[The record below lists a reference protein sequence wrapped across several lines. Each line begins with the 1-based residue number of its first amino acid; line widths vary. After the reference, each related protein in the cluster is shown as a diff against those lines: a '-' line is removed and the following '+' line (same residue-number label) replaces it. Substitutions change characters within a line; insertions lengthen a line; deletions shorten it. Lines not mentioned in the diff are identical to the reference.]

1 MDGLETEHGPD
12 TDTER
17 SAALDE
23 LDDLDAEHQRLRTRP
38 SNGQILKGVRA
49 RTSRGLHRIVPA
61 SDALPLRSAQTQD
74 MNQVTAST
82 SRTKNTSSD
91 LLYPLVPLLIGSLIL
106 RFLGNDL
113 VLSWTGVMIA
123 VLGVITA
130 TVAAADIVRTGGNRR
145 YLAVLVAASLATL
158 LGVAVHLL

>member
-1 MDGLETEHGPD
+1 M
-12 TDTER
+12 
-17 SAALDE
+17 
-23 LDDLDAEHQRLRTRP
+23 
-38 SNGQILKGVRA
+38 
-49 RTSRGLHRIVPA
+49 
-61 SDALPLRSAQTQD
+61 
-74 MNQVTAST
+74 TAST

-130 TVAAADIVRTGGNRR
+130 TVAAADIVRSGGNRR